1 MTRINPINPERYI
14 GTITQATASYVHVN
28 LPNAAAVLERRG
40 LSLGAVGDFVFVDCE
55 RFQILGRIVETK
67 IPDAE
72 RLTVEPS
79 LGKSAVTNPIGK
91 IQLLAAVEQRSNKL
105 RRGLPDF
112 PRIGDGVYLAEPS
125 QLATLIRNAVAN
137 EDELTLSI
145 GRIDA
150 ADGVDVCLPPEKI
163 FGRHCGVFGATG
175 GGKSWTV
182 ATLVQQLKKAGGR
195 AIVLDP
201 TGEFADMGNVDDVFV
216 FDAPAGAARRVH
228 FPYRQITEDDLFSL
242 FRPSGQSQGPRLREA
257 IKSLKLVAASAAAP
271 PAGVFVNN
279 GLVEKAGRPRAPYFN
294 ALHAHAAQLHDPAC
308 DFDITNLAEQVKNEC
323 VWASSQGNA
332 AAFGNTDQNSLGY
345 CESLIARINTLL
357 GSRELEC
364 IFKTNGTSLV
374 TELRAFLADDSRD
387 LAVISFKDV
396 RFEHYTREIL
406 LNVIGRFLLAEA
418 RAGSF
423 RTSPLVVFLDEAHQF
438 LGRSVGD
445 EHSTVRLDS
454 FGLIAKEGRKYGLT
468 CVLATQRP
476 RDIPQDVMSQL
487 GTLFVHRLTNDQDR
501 ETVERA
507 CGDLDRGAAQFVP
520 MLAPGEAVVIGP
532 DIPAP
537 VPLFI
542 HPPEFPPDSK
552 GPEFQSFW
560 RGRRERAVAAAAAVP
575 AVPIPPV
582 PVPPVPTPPTP
593 APPVPA
599 PPAPGVPIPFAPVPV
614 LPVPAPPIPAVAIP
628 IPPSPTQAVVIPLP
642 PPIQPTNPQFADDLD
657 DEVPF

>member
-28 LPNAAAVLERRG
+28 LPNAAALPEHRG

-67 IPDAE
+67 IPDGE

-79 LGKSAVTNPIGK
+79 LGKSAITNPIGK
-91 IQLLAAVEQRSNKL
+91 IQLLAALEQHSNKL
-105 RRGLPDF
+105 RRGMPDF
-112 PRIGDGVYLAEPS
+112 PRIGDGVYLAEPN
-125 QLATLIRNAVAN
+125 QLATLIRAAVASD
-137 EDELTLSI
+137 DELTLSI
-145 GRIDA
+145 GRINA

-163 FGRHCGVFGATG
+163 FGRHCGIFGATG

-182 ATLVQQLKKAGGR
+182 ATLVQQLKKAGGQ

-201 TGEFADMGNVDDVFV
+201 TGEFADMGNVDDVYV
-216 FDAPAGAARRVH
+216 FDVAARGAKRVH

-257 IKSLKLVAASAAAP
+257 IKSLKLVAASAATTLR
-271 PAGVFVNN
+271 GVVINN
-279 GLVEKAGRPRAPYFN
+279 GLVEKAGKLRAPYYS

-308 DFDITNLAEQVKNEC
+308 DFDISNLAEQLRNEC
-323 VWASSQGNA
+323 VWATGKQNPG
-332 AAFGNTDQNSLGY
+332 AFGDADPSSLGY
-345 CESLIARINTLL
+345 CESLIARINTLVR
-357 GSRELEC
+357 SRELEC
-364 IFKTNGTSLV
+364 IFQTNGISLV
-374 TELRAFLADDSRD
+374 AELREFLADDNRNI
-387 LAVISFKDV
+387 LVISFKDI
-396 RFEHYTREIL
+396 RFEHNTREIL

-418 RAGSF
+418 RGGAY
-423 RTSPLVVFLDEAHQF
+423 RNSPLVVFLDEAHQF

-445 EHSTVRLDS
+445 EYSSVKLDS

-520 MLAPGEAVVIGP
+520 MLAPGEAVLIGP

-542 HPPEFPPDSK
+542 HPPEYPPDSK
-552 GPEFQSFW
+552 GPTFQSFW
-560 RGRRERAVAAAAAVP
+560 RARKQRAAAAAGLPSV
-575 AVPIPPV
+575 AVPPGEAS
-582 PVPPVPTPPTP
+582 P
-593 APPVPA
+593 AP
-599 PPAPGVPIPFAPVPV
+599 
-614 LPVPAPPIPAVAIP
+614 LPSVEGSVV
-628 IPPSPTQAVVIPLP
+628 SPP
-642 PPIQPTNPQFADDLD
+642 PPIQQANLLP
-657 DEVPF
+657 

>member
-1 MTRINPINPERYI
+1 MTRVNPINPNRYI
-14 GTITQATASYVHVN
+14 GTVTQVTASYVHVN
-28 LPNAAAVLERRG
+28 LPNAAAVPERRG

-79 LGKSAVTNPIGK
+79 LGKTAVTNPIGRV
-91 IQLLAAVEQRSNKL
+91 QLLAAVEQRSNKL

-201 TGEFADMGNVDDVFV
+201 TGEFAEMGNVDEVFV
-216 FDAPAGAARRVH
+216 FDAPVGAAKLVH
-228 FPYRQITEDDLFSL
+228 FPYRQVTEDDLFSL
-242 FRPSGQSQGPRLREA
+242 FRPSGQSQGPKLREA
-257 IKSLKLVAASAAAP
+257 IKSLKLVAALNGAAP
-271 PAGVFVNN
+271 QGVHING
-279 GLVEKAGRPRAPYFN
+279 GLVEKAGRLRAPYFN
-294 ALHAHAAQLHDPAC
+294 ALHAHAARLHEPAC
-308 DFDITNLAEQVKNEC
+308 DFDINNLAEQVKNEC
-323 VWASSQGNA
+323 VWASGQGNA
-332 AAFGNTDQNSLGY
+332 AAFGNADQSLGY
-345 CESLIARINTLL
+345 CETLIARINTLL
-357 GSRELEC
+357 DSRELEC
-364 IFKTNGTSLV
+364 IFRTRGTSLV
-374 TELRAFLADDSRD
+374 TELRAFLADDNRD
-387 LAVISFKDV
+387 IAVISFKDV
-396 RFEHYTREIL
+396 RFEHNTREIL
-406 LNVIGRFLLAEA
+406 LNVIGRFMLAEA
-418 RAGSF
+418 RGGAF

-445 EHSTVRLDS
+445 EFSSVKLDS

-542 HPPEFPPDSK
+542 HPPEYPPDSK

-560 RGRRERAVAAAAAVP
+560 KARRARAALTSAQSPANTSDAPIVAEYANLPAAVAAVTASAA
-575 AVPIPPV
+575 
-582 PVPPVPTPPTP
+582 P
-593 APPVPA
+593 AP
-599 PPAPGVPIPFAPVPV
+599 
-614 LPVPAPPIPAVAIP
+614 
-628 IPPSPTQAVVIPLP
+628 
-642 PPIQPTNPQFADDLD
+642 NPQFDDDFD
-657 DEVPF
+657 DDIPF

>member
-1 MTRINPINPERYI
+1 MTRINPINPDRYI
-14 GTITQATASYVHVN
+14 GTVTQTTASHVHVN
-28 LPNAAAVLERRG
+28 LPNAAAAPERRE
-40 LSLGAVGDFVFVDCE
+40 LALGAVGDFVFVDCE
-55 RFQILGRIVETK
+55 RFQILGRIIETK

-72 RLTVEPS
+72 RLTIEPS
-79 LGKSAVTNPIGK
+79 LGRAGITNPIGRV
-91 IQLLAAVEQRSNKL
+91 QLLAAIDQRSNRL

-125 QLATLIRNAVAN
+125 QLATLIRNAVSD
-137 EDELTLSI
+137 EGELTLSV

-150 ADGVDVCLPPEKI
+150 ADGVDVCLPPEKL

-201 TGEFADMGNVDDVFV
+201 TGEFANMGNVDAVYV
-216 FDAPAGAARRVH
+216 FDAPVGTAKLVH
-228 FPYRQITEDDLFSL
+228 FPYRQVTEDDLFSL

-257 IKSLKLVAASAAAP
+257 IKSLRLVTALGGEV
-271 PAGVFVNN
+271 PAGLHIND
-279 GLVEKAGRPRAPYFN
+279 GLVEKAGRQRAPYFN
-294 ALHAHAAQLHDPAC
+294 ALQAHAAQLHAPAC
-308 DFDITNLAEQVKNEC
+308 DFDIANLAEQVKNEC
-323 VWASSQGNA
+323 VWGSALNNA
-332 AAFGNTDQNSLGY
+332 GAFGNADQNSLGY

-364 IFKTNGTSLV
+364 IFRTNGTSLV
-374 TELRAFLADDSRD
+374 TELRAFLEDDEKD
-387 LAVISFKDV
+387 LAVISFRDV
-396 RFEHYTREIL
+396 RFEHNTREIL
-406 LNVIGRFLLAEA
+406 LNVIGRFLLSEA
-418 RAGSF
+418 RADAF
-423 RTSPLVVFLDEAHQF
+423 RMSPLVVFLDEAHQF

-445 EHSTVRLDS
+445 DYGSVKLDS

-542 HPPEFPPDSK
+542 HPPEYPPDSK

-560 RGRRERAVAAAAAVP
+560 KARRAKAEAAGAPPPQVAPVEKVVGAPGNPPAVP
-575 AVPIPPV
+575 ANPV
-582 PVPPVPTPPTP
+582 
-593 APPVPA
+593 
-599 PPAPGVPIPFAPVPV
+599 F
-614 LPVPAPPIPAVAIP
+614 
-628 IPPSPTQAVVIPLP
+628 VI
-642 PPIQPTNPQFADDLD
+642 DLD
-657 DEVPF
+657 DDIPF

>member
-1 MTRINPINPERYI
+1 MRVNPINPDRYI
-14 GTITQATASYVHVN
+14 GTITQVTASYVHMN
-28 LPNAAAVLERRG
+28 LPNAAAVPERRG

-79 LGKSAVTNPIGK
+79 LGTTAVTNPIGRV
-91 IQLLAAVEQRSNKL
+91 QLLAAVEQRSNKL

-216 FDAPAGAARRVH
+216 FDAAVGAAKLVH
-228 FPYRQITEDDLFSL
+228 FPYRQVTEDDLFSL

-257 IKSLKLVAASAAAP
+257 IKSLKLVTAVGAAVP
-271 PAGVFVNN
+271 QGLIINN
-279 GLVEKAGRPRAPYFN
+279 GLIEKAGRQRAPYFN

-308 DFDITNLAEQVKNEC
+308 AFDIANLAEQVKNEC
-323 VWASSQGNA
+323 VWGSAQNNA
-332 AAFGNTDQNSLGY
+332 GAFGNTDQNSLGY

-357 GSRELEC
+357 ASRELEC
-364 IFKTNGTSLV
+364 IFATRGTSLV
-374 TELRAFLADDSRD
+374 AELRAFLADDSRD
-387 LAVISFKDV
+387 IAVISFKDV
-396 RFEHYTREIL
+396 RFEHNTREIL

-418 RAGSF
+418 RGGAF

-445 EHSTVRLDS
+445 DYSAVKLDS

-542 HPPEFPPDSK
+542 HPPEYPPDSK

-560 RGRRERAVAAAAAVP
+560 KARRARATLASAQVPANANVAQIAAEPANVPTAAAAIA
-575 AVPIPPV
+575 ALAA
-582 PVPPVPTPPTP
+582 PTP
-593 APPVPA
+593 
-599 PPAPGVPIPFAPVPV
+599 
-614 LPVPAPPIPAVAIP
+614 
-628 IPPSPTQAVVIPLP
+628 
-642 PPIQPTNPQFADDLD
+642 NPQFDGDFD

>member
-28 LPNAAAVLERRG
+28 LPNAAAVPERRG

-125 QLATLIRNAVAN
+125 QLAKLIRNAVAN

-201 TGEFADMGNVDDVFV
+201 TGEFADMGNVDDLFV

-308 DFDITNLAEQVKNEC
+308 GFDITNLAEQVKNEC

-364 IFKTNGTSLV
+364 IFKTHGTSLV

-396 RFEHYTREIL
+396 RFEHNTREIL

-418 RAGSF
+418 RAGAF

-445 EHSTVRLDS
+445 EHSTVKLDS

-560 RGRRERAVAAAAAVP
+560 RGRRERAAAAASAVP
-575 AVPIPPV
+575 AVLLPPV
-582 PVPPVPTPPTP
+582 PVPPVLTPLIP

-599 PPAPGVPIPFAPVPV
+599 PPIPAAPIPVSPVPAS
-614 LPVPAPPIPAVAIP
+614 PIPAPPIPAAATP
-628 IPPSPTQAVVIPLP
+628 IPPPPAQAVVIPPP
-642 PPIQPTNPQFADDLD
+642 PPIQPTSPQFVDDLD

>member
-1 MTRINPINPERYI
+1 M
-14 GTITQATASYVHVN
+14 
-28 LPNAAAVLERRG
+28 
-40 LSLGAVGDFVFVDCE
+40 
-55 RFQILGRIVETK
+55 
-67 IPDAE
+67 
-72 RLTVEPS
+72 
-79 LGKSAVTNPIGK
+79 
-91 IQLLAAVEQRSNKL
+91 
-105 RRGLPDF
+105 
-112 PRIGDGVYLAEPS
+112 
-125 QLATLIRNAVAN
+125 
-137 EDELTLSI
+137 
-145 GRIDA
+145 
-150 ADGVDVCLPPEKI
+150 
-163 FGRHCGVFGATG
+163 
-175 GGKSWTV
+175 
-182 ATLVQQLKKAGGR
+182 
-195 AIVLDP
+195 
-201 TGEFADMGNVDDVFV
+201 
-216 FDAPAGAARRVH
+216 RVH

-279 GLVEKAGRPRAPYFN
+279 GLIEKAGRPRAPYFN

-308 DFDITNLAEQVKNEC
+308 DFDIANLAEQVKNEC
-323 VWASSQGNA
+323 VWASGQGNA

-387 LAVISFKDV
+387 IAVISFKDV
-396 RFEHYTREIL
+396 RFEHNTREIL

-418 RAGSF
+418 RAGAF

-445 EHSTVRLDS
+445 EHSTVKLDS

-542 HPPEFPPDSK
+542 HPPEYPPDSK

-560 RGRRERAVAAAAAVP
+560 RGRRERAAAALPV
-575 AVPIPPV
+575 PPV
-582 PVPPVPTPPTP
+582 PVPPIP
-593 APPVPA
+593 APPNPISP
-599 PPAPGVPIPFAPVPV
+599 PPA
-614 LPVPAPPIPAVAIP
+614 
-628 IPPSPTQAVVIPLP
+628 QAAVIPSP
-642 PPIQPTNPQFADDLD
+642 PPIQPTNSQFADDLD

>member
-28 LPNAAAVLERRG
+28 LPKAAVVPERRG

-55 RFQILGRIVETK
+55 RFQILGRIVETR
-67 IPDAE
+67 IPDGE

-79 LGKSAVTNPIGK
+79 LGKSAITNPIGR

-125 QLATLIRNAVAN
+125 QLAMLIRAAVAN

-145 GRIDA
+145 GRINA

-175 GGKSWTV
+175 GGKSWTI
-182 ATLVQQLKKAGGR
+182 ATLVQQLKKAGGK

-201 TGEFADMGNVDDVFV
+201 TGEFADMGNVDDVYV
-216 FDAPAGAARRVH
+216 FGAAAGAAKRVH

-242 FRPSGQSQGPRLREA
+242 FRPSGQSQGPKLREA
-257 IKSLKLVAASAAAP
+257 IKSLKLVAASAASP
-271 PAGVFVNN
+271 PRGVVINN
-279 GLVEKAGRPRAPYFN
+279 GLIDKAGKPRAPFFS
-294 ALHAHAAQLHDPAC
+294 ALHAHAAKLHDPAC

-323 VWASSQGNA
+323 VWATGQTGA
-332 AAFGNTDQNSLGY
+332 GAFGNIDQNSLGY

-364 IFKTNGTSLV
+364 IFKTSGTSLV

-387 LAVISFKDV
+387 IVVTSFKDV
-396 RFEHYTREIL
+396 RFEHNTREIL

-418 RAGSF
+418 RGGAF

-445 EHSTVRLDS
+445 EHSTVKLDS

-476 RDIPQDVMSQL
+476 RDVPQDVMSQL

-542 HPPEFPPDSK
+542 HPPEYPPDSK
-552 GPEFQSFW
+552 GPTFQSFW
-560 RGRRERAVAAAAAVP
+560 RARRERAATAAAATTLP
-575 AVPIPPV
+575 AVAVLPTAASPAQV
-582 PVPPVPTPPTP
+582 PSSE
-593 APPVPA
+593 
-599 PPAPGVPIPFAPVPV
+599 APGV
-614 LPVPAPPIPAVAIP
+614 
-628 IPPSPTQAVVIPLP
+628 SSLP
-642 PPIQPTNPQFADDLD
+642 PNQPANS
-657 DEVPF
+657 

>member
-28 LPNAAAVLERRG
+28 LPNAAAVPERRG

-79 LGKSAVTNPIGK
+79 LGKFAVTNPIGK

-201 TGEFADMGNVDDVFV
+201 TGEFANMGNVDEVFV

-257 IKSLKLVAASAAAP
+257 IKSLKLVAACAAAP
-271 PAGVFVNN
+271 PAGVFINN
-279 GLVEKAGRPRAPYFN
+279 GLVEKAGRPRTPYFN

-308 DFDITNLAEQVKNEC
+308 DFDITKLAEQVKNEC

-387 LAVISFKDV
+387 IAVISFKDV
-396 RFEHYTREIL
+396 RFEHNTREIL

-418 RAGSF
+418 RAGAF

-445 EHSTVRLDS
+445 EHSTVKLDS

-487 GTLFVHRLTNDQDR
+487 GALFVHRLTNDQDR

-542 HPPEFPPDSK
+542 HPPEYPPDSK
-552 GPEFQSFW
+552 GPGFQSFW
-560 RGRRERAVAAAAAVP
+560 RGRRERAAAAAAVAVP
-575 AVPIPPV
+575 AVS
-582 PVPPVPTPPTP
+582 VPPVPGPPIP

-599 PPAPGVPIPFAPVPV
+599 PPN
-614 LPVPAPPIPAVAIP
+614 P
-628 IPPSPTQAVVIPLP
+628 IPPPPAQAVVIPP
-642 PPIQPTNPQFADDLD
+642 SPPIQPTNPQFADDLD

>member
-1 MTRINPINPERYI
+1 M
-14 GTITQATASYVHVN
+14 
-28 LPNAAAVLERRG
+28 
-40 LSLGAVGDFVFVDCE
+40 
-55 RFQILGRIVETK
+55 
-67 IPDAE
+67 
-72 RLTVEPS
+72 
-79 LGKSAVTNPIGK
+79 
-91 IQLLAAVEQRSNKL
+91 
-105 RRGLPDF
+105 
-112 PRIGDGVYLAEPS
+112 
-125 QLATLIRNAVAN
+125 
-137 EDELTLSI
+137 
-145 GRIDA
+145 
-150 ADGVDVCLPPEKI
+150 
-163 FGRHCGVFGATG
+163 
-175 GGKSWTV
+175 
-182 ATLVQQLKKAGGR
+182 
-195 AIVLDP
+195 LDP
-201 TGEFADMGNVDDVFV
+201 TGEFADMGNVDEVFV
-216 FDAPAGAARRVH
+216 FDVPTGAARRVH

-271 PAGVFVNN
+271 SAGVFVDN

-323 VWASSQGNA
+323 VWASSQGNS
-332 AAFGNTDQNSLGY
+332 AAFGNTDQTSLGY

-387 LAVISFKDV
+387 ISVISFKDV
-396 RFEHYTREIL
+396 RFEHNTREIL

-418 RAGSF
+418 RAGAF

-445 EHSTVRLDS
+445 EHSTVKLDS

-542 HPPEFPPDSK
+542 HPPKYPPDSK

-560 RGRRERAVAAAAAVP
+560 RGRRERAAAAVS
-575 AVPIPPV
+575 AVPVPPV
-582 PVPPVPTPPTP
+582 PVPPIPAPPIL
-593 APPVPA
+593 APPVP
-599 PPAPGVPIPFAPVPV
+599 V
-614 LPVPAPPIPAVAIP
+614 PPIPAPSIPASPIP
-628 IPPSPTQAVVIPLP
+628 IPPPPAQAVVIPPP
-642 PPIQPTNPQFADDLD
+642 PPIQPANPQFADDLD

>member
-28 LPNAAAVLERRG
+28 LPNAAAVPERRR
-40 LSLGAVGDFVFVDCE
+40 LSLGAVGDFVFVDCA

-67 IPDAE
+67 IPDGE

-79 LGKSAVTNPIGK
+79 LGKAAVTNPIGK

-201 TGEFADMGNVDDVFV
+201 TGEFADMGNVDEVFV

-257 IKSLKLVAASAAAP
+257 IKSLKLVAAIAAAP
-271 PAGVFVNN
+271 QADVFVNN

-323 VWASSQGNA
+323 VWASGQGNA
-332 AAFGNTDQNSLGY
+332 TAFGNTDQNSLGY

-364 IFKTNGTSLV
+364 IFETNGTSLV

-387 LAVISFKDV
+387 IAVISFKDV
-396 RFEHYTREIL
+396 RFEHNTREIL

-418 RAGSF
+418 RAGAF
-423 RTSPLVVFLDEAHQF
+423 RMSPLVVFLDEAHQF

-445 EHSTVRLDS
+445 EHATVKLDS

-476 RDIPQDVMSQL
+476 KDIPQDVMSQL

-542 HPPEFPPDSK
+542 HPPEYPPNSR

-560 RGRRERAVAAAAAVP
+560 RRRRERAAATAAAVP
-575 AVPIPPV
+575 AVPVPPV
-582 PVPPVPTPPTP
+582 PVPPIP

-599 PPAPGVPIPFAPVPV
+599 PP
-614 LPVPAPPIPAVAIP
+614 IP
-628 IPPSPTQAVVIPLP
+628 IPPPPFQAVVVPPP
-642 PPIQPTNPQFADDLD
+642 PPIQPTNTQFADDLD

>member
-28 LPNAAAVLERRG
+28 LPNAAAVPERRG
-40 LSLGAVGDFVFVDCE
+40 LALGAVGDFVFVDCE

-67 IPDAE
+67 IPDGE

-201 TGEFADMGNVDDVFV
+201 TGEFAEMGNVDEVFV
-216 FDAPAGAARRVH
+216 FDDAAGAAKRVH

-257 IKSLKLVAASAAAP
+257 IKSLKLSAAVGAAV
-271 PAGVFVNN
+271 PAGLYINN
-279 GLVEKAGRPRAPYFN
+279 GLVEKANRPRAAYFN
-294 ALHAHAAQLHDPAC
+294 ALNAHAAQLHHPAC

-323 VWASSQGNA
+323 VWGTGRNNA
-332 AAFGNTDQNSLGY
+332 ANFGDGDQVSLGY

-374 TELRAFLADDSRD
+374 TELRAFLADDRRD
-387 LAVISFKDV
+387 IAVISFKDV
-396 RFEHYTREIL
+396 RFEHNTREIL

-418 RAGSF
+418 RAGAF

-445 EHSTVRLDS
+445 EHSTVKLDS

-476 RDIPQDVMSQL
+476 RDIPPDVMSQL

-542 HPPEFPPDSK
+542 HPPEYPPNSK

-560 RGRRERAVAAAAAVP
+560 RGRRARAAATAAAAVP
-575 AVPIPPV
+575 VVAVPPV
-582 PVPPVPTPPTP
+582 PVPPMP
-593 APPVPA
+593 APP
-599 PPAPGVPIPFAPVPV
+599 IPVP
-614 LPVPAPPIPAVAIP
+614 PVPAPPIPAPPVPVPPIPAPPIP
-628 IPPSPTQAVVIPLP
+628 IP
-642 PPIQPTNPQFADDLD
+642 PPIQPTNPQFTDDLD

>member
-1 MTRINPINPERYI
+1 MTRINPINPDRYM
-14 GTITQATASYVHVN
+14 GTVTQATASHVHLN
-28 LPNAAAVLERRG
+28 LPNAAAVPERRG
-40 LSLGAVGDFVFVDCE
+40 LALGAVGDFVFVDCE

-72 RLTVEPS
+72 RLTVEPT
-79 LGKSAVTNPIGK
+79 LGKAGITNPIGRV
-91 IQLLAAVEQRSNKL
+91 QLLAAVEQRSNRL
-105 RRGLPDF
+105 RRGLPEF

-137 EDELTLSI
+137 EEELTLSV

-195 AIVLDP
+195 AIILDP

-216 FDAPAGAARRVH
+216 FDAPVGTAKLVH
-228 FPYRQITEDDLFSL
+228 FPYRQVTEDDLFLL

-257 IKSLKLVAASAAAP
+257 IKSLKLVAAVAGAV
-271 PAGVFVNN
+271 PAGLIVNN
-279 GLVEKAGRPRAPYFN
+279 GLIEKAGRPRAPYFN
-294 ALHAHAAQLHDPAC
+294 ALHAHSAQLHAPAC
-308 DFDITNLAEQVKNEC
+308 DFEIANLAEQVKNEC
-323 VWASSQGNA
+323 VWGNSQNNA
-332 AAFGNTDQNSLGY
+332 GAFGNPDQTSLGY

-364 IFKTNGTSLV
+364 IFRTKGASLV
-374 TELRAFLADDSRD
+374 TELRAFLSDDAKN
-387 LAVISFKDV
+387 LAVISFKEV
-396 RFEHYTREIL
+396 RFEHNTREIL

-418 RAGSF
+418 RSGVF
-423 RTSPLVVFLDEAHQF
+423 RTAPLVVFLDEAHQF

-445 EHSTVRLDS
+445 DYGSVMLDS

-468 CVLATQRP
+468 CVMATQRP

-501 ETVERA
+501 DTVERA
-507 CGDLDRGAAQFVP
+507 CGDLDRSAAQFVP

-542 HPPEFPPDSK
+542 HPPEYPPNSK

-560 RGRRERAVAAAAAVP
+560 RARRERARAAAANPPTNAVQ
-575 AVPIPPV
+575 PPV
-582 PVPPVPTPPTP
+582 ALQATPAGEAVTVQAESPAEPPTP
-593 APPVPA
+593 R
-599 PPAPGVPIPFAPVPV
+599 
-614 LPVPAPPIPAVAIP
+614 LH
-628 IPPSPTQAVVIPLP
+628 
-642 PPIQPTNPQFADDLD
+642 DDLD
-657 DEVPF
+657 DDIFS

>member
-1 MTRINPINPERYI
+1 MTRINPINPDRYI
-14 GTITQATASYVHVN
+14 GTITQSTASYVHVN
-28 LPNAAAVLERRG
+28 LPNAAVVPEQRG
-40 LSLGAVGDFVFVDCE
+40 LALGAVGDFVFIDCE
-55 RFQILGRIVETK
+55 QFNILGRIVETR

-79 LGKSAVTNPIGK
+79 LGKTGLTNPIGRV
-91 IQLLAAVEQRSNKL
+91 QLLAAVEQRSNKL
-105 RRGLPDF
+105 RRGLPVF
-112 PRIGDGVYLAEPS
+112 PRIGDAVYLAEPN
-125 QLATLIRNAVAN
+125 QLATLIRNAVAGQ
-137 EDELTLSI
+137 DELTLSV
-145 GRIDA
+145 GRINT

-201 TGEFADMGNVDDVFV
+201 TGEFADMGNIDDVFV
-216 FDAPAGAARRVH
+216 FDAPVENSKLVH
-228 FPYRQITEDDLFSL
+228 FPYRQMTEDDLFTL

-257 IKSLKLVAASAAAP
+257 IKSLKLVAAV
-271 PAGVFVNN
+271 AGAVPTGLYVNN
-279 GLVEKAGRPRAPYFN
+279 GLIEKAGRKRVPYFS
-294 ALHAHAAQLHDPAC
+294 ALRTHAAVLHAPAC
-308 DFDITNLAEQVKNEC
+308 DFDIANLAEQVKNEC
-323 VWASSQGNA
+323 VWGSGQGNNA
-332 AAFGNTDQNSLGY
+332 DAFGNTDQNSLGY

-364 IFKTNGTSLV
+364 IFRTRGTSLV
-374 TELRAFLADDSRD
+374 DELRTFLADDRRD
-387 LAVISFKDV
+387 IAVISFKDV
-396 RFEHYTREIL
+396 RFEHNTREIL

-418 RAGSF
+418 RSGAF

-445 EHSTVRLDS
+445 DYGSVKLDS

-542 HPPEFPPDSK
+542 HKPEYPPDSK

-560 RGRRERAVAAAAAVP
+560 KARRIRAADADAPLAAVP
-575 AVPIPPV
+575 PAKPAEAHINTVASAVNFYSN
-582 PVPPVPTPPTP
+582 
-593 APPVPA
+593 A
-599 PPAPGVPIPFAPVPV
+599 
-614 LPVPAPPIPAVAIP
+614 
-628 IPPSPTQAVVIPLP
+628 
-642 PPIQPTNPQFADDLD
+642 DLD
-657 DEVPF
+657 DEIPF

>member
-1 MTRINPINPERYI
+1 M
-14 GTITQATASYVHVN
+14 
-28 LPNAAAVLERRG
+28 
-40 LSLGAVGDFVFVDCE
+40 
-55 RFQILGRIVETK
+55 
-67 IPDAE
+67 
-72 RLTVEPS
+72 
-79 LGKSAVTNPIGK
+79 
-91 IQLLAAVEQRSNKL
+91 
-105 RRGLPDF
+105 
-112 PRIGDGVYLAEPS
+112 
-125 QLATLIRNAVAN
+125 
-137 EDELTLSI
+137 
-145 GRIDA
+145 DA

-175 GGKSWTV
+175 GAKSWTV

-195 AIVLDP
+195 AIILDP

-216 FDAPAGAARRVH
+216 FDAPVGAAKLVH
-228 FPYRQITEDDLFSL
+228 FPYREVTEDDLFSL

-257 IKSLKLVAASAAAP
+257 IKSLKLVAAVAGAV
-271 PAGVFVNN
+271 PAGLVINN
-279 GLVEKAGRPRAPYFN
+279 GLIEKAGRQRAPYFT
-294 ALHAHAAQLHDPAC
+294 ALHAHAAQLHAPAC
-308 DFDITNLAEQVKNEC
+308 DFDIANLAEQVKNEC
-323 VWASSQGNA
+323 VWGSAQNNA
-332 AAFGNTDQNSLGY
+332 GAFGNTDQNSIGY

-364 IFKTNGTSLV
+364 IFRTNGTSLV
-374 TELRAFLADDSRD
+374 AELRAFLADDRKD

-396 RFEHYTREIL
+396 RFEHNTREIL

-418 RAGSF
+418 RAGAF

-445 EHSTVRLDS
+445 DYGSVNLDS

-476 RDIPQDVMSQL
+476 RDIPQNVMSQL

-507 CGDLDRGAAQFVP
+507 CGDLDRSAAQFVP

-542 HPPEFPPDSK
+542 HPPEYPPNSK

-560 RGRRERAVAAAAAVP
+560 KTRRARAEAAAANLLANAAQPSVVPQSVP
-575 AVPIPPV
+575 AEEAVAGQADPPAA
-582 PVPPVPTPPTP
+582 TP
-593 APPVPA
+593 AP
-599 PPAPGVPIPFAPVPV
+599 GFYG
-614 LPVPAPPIPAVAIP
+614 
-628 IPPSPTQAVVIPLP
+628 
-642 PPIQPTNPQFADDLD
+642 DLD
-657 DEVPF
+657 DDIPF

>member
-1 MTRINPINPERYI
+1 MTRLNPINPDRYI
-14 GTITQATASYVHVN
+14 GTVTQATASHVHVN
-28 LPNAAAVLERRG
+28 LPNAAAVPERRG
-40 LSLGAVGDFVFVDCE
+40 LALGAVGDFVFVDCE

-79 LGKSAVTNPIGK
+79 LGKTGMTNPIGRV
-91 IQLLAAVEQRSNKL
+91 QLLAAVEQRSNRL

-112 PRIGDGVYLAEPS
+112 PRIGDGVYLAEPR

-137 EDELTLSI
+137 EEELTLSV

-182 ATLVQQLKKAGGR
+182 ATLVQQLKNAGGR
-195 AIVLDP
+195 AIILDP
-201 TGEFADMGNVDDVFV
+201 TGEFASMSNVDDVFV
-216 FDAPAGAARRVH
+216 FDAVAGTAKLVH
-228 FPYRQITEDDLFSL
+228 FPYRQVTEDDLFSL

-257 IKSLKLVAASAAAP
+257 IKSLKLVAAIGAAV
-271 PAGVFVNN
+271 PANLIINN
-279 GLVEKAGRPRAPYFN
+279 GLIEKAGRQRAPYFN
-294 ALHAHAAQLHDPAC
+294 ALHAHAAQIHAPAC
-308 DFDITNLAEQVKNEC
+308 DFDISNLAEQVKNEC
-323 VWASSQGNA
+323 VWASAQNNA
-332 AAFGNTDQNSLGY
+332 GAFGNTDQNSLGY

-357 GSRELEC
+357 GSHELEC
-364 IFKTNGTSLV
+364 IFQTNGASLV
-374 TELRAFLADDSRD
+374 TEIRAFLADDKKD

-396 RFEHYTREIL
+396 RFEHNTREIL

-418 RAGSF
+418 RAGVF
-423 RTSPLVVFLDEAHQF
+423 RASPLVVFLDEAHQF

-445 EHSTVRLDS
+445 DYGSVKLDS

-542 HPPEFPPDSK
+542 HPPVYPPDSK

-560 RGRRERAVAAAAAVP
+560 KARRARVEAAATALPLNATHAADVPQVTSAEVAIAVP
-575 AVPIPPV
+575 DH
-582 PVPPVPTPPTP
+582 P
-593 APPVPA
+593 A
-599 PPAPGVPIPFAPVPV
+599 
-614 LPVPAPPIPAVAIP
+614 AIQ
-628 IPPSPTQAVVIPLP
+628 PSPQIHR
-642 PPIQPTNPQFADDLD
+642 DLD
-657 DEVPF
+657 DDIPF

>member
-14 GTITQATASYVHVN
+14 GTITQATAAYVHVN
-28 LPNAAAVLERRG
+28 LPNAAALPGERG

-67 IPDAE
+67 IPDGE

-112 PRIGDGVYLAEPS
+112 PRIGDCVYLAEPS
-125 QLATLIRNAVAN
+125 QLATLIRAAVAN

-201 TGEFADMGNVDDVFV
+201 TGEFADMGNVDEVFV
-216 FDAPAGAARRVH
+216 FDAPAGAAKRVH

-257 IKSLKLVAASAAAP
+257 IKSLKLVAASANAP

-279 GLVEKAGRPRAPYFN
+279 GLIDKAGRPRAPYFN

-323 VWASSQGNA
+323 VWASGQGNA

-345 CESLIARINTLL
+345 CESLIARINMLL

-374 TELRAFLADDSRD
+374 TELREFLANDSRD
-387 LAVISFKDV
+387 IAVISFKDV
-396 RFEHYTREIL
+396 RFEHNTREIL

-418 RAGSF
+418 RAGVF

-445 EHSTVRLDS
+445 EHSSVKLDS

-542 HPPEFPPDSK
+542 HPPQYPPDSK

-560 RGRRERAVAAAAAVP
+560 RGRRERAAAAAALRAVPAPPFPAPPAPAAVVPPPPPPRPP
-575 AVPIPPV
+575 AVPAPPV
-582 PVPPVPTPPTP
+582 PVPP
-593 APPVPA
+593 APA
-599 PPAPGVPIPFAPVPV
+599 PPA
-614 LPVPAPPIPAVAIP
+614 AVA
-628 IPPSPTQAVVIPLP
+628 VVPHP
-642 PPIQPTNPQFADDLD
+642 PPIQPAKPQSADDLD

>member
-14 GTITQATASYVHVN
+14 GTITQVTASYVHVN
-28 LPNAAAVLERRG
+28 LPQAAAVPERRG

-182 ATLVQQLKKAGGR
+182 ATLVQQLKRAGGR

-201 TGEFADMGNVDDVFV
+201 TGEFADMGNVDEVFV
-216 FDAPAGAARRVH
+216 FDAPVGAARRVH

-271 PAGVFVNN
+271 PGVFVNN

-294 ALHAHAAQLHDPAC
+294 ALHVHAAQLHDPAC

-387 LAVISFKDV
+387 IAVISFKDV
-396 RFEHYTREIL
+396 RFEHNTREIL

-418 RAGSF
+418 RAGAF

-445 EHSTVRLDS
+445 EHSTVKLDS

-542 HPPEFPPDSK
+542 HPPEYPPDSK

-560 RGRRERAVAAAAAVP
+560 RGRRERAAAAAAVP
-575 AVPIPPV
+575 EV
-582 PVPPVPTPPTP
+582 PVPP
-593 APPVPA
+593 
-599 PPAPGVPIPFAPVPV
+599 I
-614 LPVPAPPIPAVAIP
+614 PAPPIPAPSIPAPPIP
-628 IPPSPTQAVVIPLP
+628 IPPPAQAVVIPPP